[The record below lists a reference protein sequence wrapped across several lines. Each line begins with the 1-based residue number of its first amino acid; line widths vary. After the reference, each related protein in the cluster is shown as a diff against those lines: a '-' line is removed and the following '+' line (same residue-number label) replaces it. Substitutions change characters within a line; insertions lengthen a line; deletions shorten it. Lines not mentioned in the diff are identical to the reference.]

1 MEVIIGVGIWVVVF
15 VVWYVRNY
23 PERFKGLEPI
33 LNVMSK
39 WRRKS
44 KIVNSRPVPNSGAQ
58 KDYRALVETVESI
71 CARDRIGSSDAAS
84 MVQAAQQLMEIEPSS
99 GQIWEA
105 YALDSLES
113 ALITCDD
120 CRVPVEKTV
129 KKTGVRISCPKCGKW
144 LALKNSKV
152 TVIDPNRPDL
162 EDWEH

>member
-1 MEVIIGVGIWVVVF
+1 MEIVIGVGIWVVIF
-15 VVWYVRNY
+15 AVWYVKTY
-23 PERFKGLEPI
+23 PEKFKGLVPI
-33 LNVMSK
+33 HSILAK
-39 WRRKS
+39 WSRKR
-44 KIVNSRPVPNSGAQ
+44 KTVIVKPIPHAGEQ

-71 CARDRIGSSDAAS
+71 CARDRIGSSDAAT
-84 MVQAAQQLMEIEPSS
+84 MVQAAQRLMEIEPSS

-113 ALITCDD
+113 ALINCDD

-129 KKTGVRISCPKCGKW
+129 KKTGIRISCPKCGKW
-144 LALKNSKV
+144 LALRNSKV